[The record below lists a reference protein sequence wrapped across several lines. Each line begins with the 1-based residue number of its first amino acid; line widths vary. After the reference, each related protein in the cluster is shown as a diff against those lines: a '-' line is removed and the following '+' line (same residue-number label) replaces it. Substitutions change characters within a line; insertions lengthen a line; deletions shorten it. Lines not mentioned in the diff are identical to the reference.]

1 MGFNSLVNKFYRCDK
16 DKKKEKIARELVNK
30 ARKKT
35 ECLDAICCVGH
46 CGEET
51 QEKLMPIIE
60 NKIKKLIDIST
71 ISGCYDLA
79 KNLPDGCGLHR
90 TVIRKIIEEAES
102 WNDFEKLASLG
113 RLSNREQ
120 KEVLTELIKKANN
133 FEECLITY
141 KHSLSDKQEK
151 AILEKMREKAEKF
164 IHFME
169 LYKKSLYYDETRF
182 IKLEEGREFLKKAE
196 AALDEELKSQNIL
209 EITDGLSLTPNDWK
223 SLYFDVAKE
232 STLAKLAEK
241 EM

>member
-90 TVIRKIIEEAES
+90 TVIRKIRKEAES
-102 WNDFEKLASLG
+102 FDDFEKLASLG

-169 LYKKSLYYDETRF
+169 LYRKSLHYDETGF
-182 IKLEEGREFLKKAE
+182 ITLEEGREFLKKAS
-196 AALDEELKSQNIL
+196 AALDKELKSKNIV
-209 EITDGLSLTPNDWK
+209 EITDGLSLTPNNWK
-223 SLYFDVAKE
+223 SLCFDAAKE